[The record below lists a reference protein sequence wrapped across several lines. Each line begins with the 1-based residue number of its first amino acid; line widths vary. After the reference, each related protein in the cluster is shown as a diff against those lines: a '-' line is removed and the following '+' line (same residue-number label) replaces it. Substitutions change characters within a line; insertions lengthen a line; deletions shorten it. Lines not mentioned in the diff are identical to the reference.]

1 MARRGIC
8 RRQASR
14 RTERCGAWLRERLSP
29 HSDAMRAPPARLAW
43 QRRAVCAARCCLSGR
58 KEGPNGPTCHR
69 GHCQRGQGDA
79 PVWNCHP
86 ICPPPSRAPGGG
98 APRTARVWHLS
109 ALAYTS
115 AARPAVNHHARCL
128 LACCPA
134 LCQRPRA
141 PTTSVAATHQPG
153 TSHRLGVG
161 AHRGTLHQT
170 EQRHETLVG
179 VSLSNVF
186 VHLALEGLRLEGRGR
201 GGVRMCSQYLYK

>member
-1 MARRGIC
+1 MPSAE
-8 RRQASR
+8 Q
-14 RTERCGAWLRERLSP
+14 SP
-29 HSDAMRAPPARLAW
+29 R
-43 QRRAVCAARCCLSGR
+43 
-58 KEGPNGPTCHR
+58 
-69 GHCQRGQGDA
+69 
-79 PVWNCHP
+79 
-86 ICPPPSRAPGGG
+86 GGG
-98 APRTARVWHLS
+98 AAHCTRLAPLRPRIYIS
-109 ALAYTS
+109 STS
-115 AARPAVNHHARCL
+115 SSNHYARCL

-141 PTTSVAATHQPG
+141 QTTSVAVTHQPG

-170 EQRHETLVG
+170 ERHETLVG